1 MKNQEKYPFTFGF
14 MVLPIY
20 FLLRLHEK
28 ILTYIL
34 KSFVF
39 AQKINKSLFECANVL
54 CTLSPNVKGSKNGFA
69 TLNHIKIKYI
79 LDPAIKQEILQ
90 DQACH
95 TYLDLSQYL

>member
-54 CTLSPNVKGSKNGFA
+54 CTLSPNVKGSKNGFG
-69 TLNHIKIKYI
+69 TLNHIKSI
-79 LDPAIKQEILQ
+79 LDPVLKREKIKHTIPTLNTIFVEIF
-90 DQACH
+90 
-95 TYLDLSQYL
+95 SP